1 MKQDTDRGVIVIG
14 EPGAGKSALTAQLIC
29 SRSSNPFIH
38 KRIIGYHL
46 CKHADKATQ
55 DPGRFVRNLVDLMAR
70 RVPEYGMLVSNSS
83 FILSVLERSC
93 LRDPFE
99 CFEQAVM
106 APLLQLK
113 GEPQFYFIVIDAL
126 DECLSDSGGTT
137 IVQFIRETSSK
148 LPKWIKLIMTS
159 RNDSNVLRHFS
170 HVPKVY
176 MSSTDARNLQDIEI
190 FITTKLFEEAPV
202 LHRLKVALGFSSG
215 EEISF
220 LTRKLL
226 SQSQGNFLFVKE
238 MFHFWEDD
246 LNNDADLKQLPKTI
260 GGIYENY
267 LKRVYG
273 SREKF
278 KSALAILEIMVAA
291 FEPMQVDRVFQVLKM
306 QNIDYEYDFVY
317 ALKDLSHFIR
327 YGEDNAI
334 TIFHLSFTEW
344 LTSNEN
350 LGNPYY
356 VSLKRGHKRLAE
368 YYLSLVKTTQNS
380 AIDVY
385 RLAQHITFGEGD
397 DNFLEEFGNIKA
409 SYINA
414 SIDGEN
420 RTLLHLAAE
429 NSNRKILELLVPAF
443 DSVDCEDNYGFTP
456 GFVAAKSGLK
466 ENVEFLVGKGANIEH
481 QTKPPPSFYSLLN
494 SSVLS
499 TDPIERAKTNLWNST
514 MMHAA
519 ASGGHTAVI
528 RALLKRNASFR
539 GVNGVNLTA
548 IQLAAQNG
556 HLDIVQLLYYSGAN
570 VDHLCLQH
578 AAHAGHTDV
587 VKFLMKIGIWDIC
600 MRCDG
605 IFYWL
610 GNKVRYQAG
619 PSYNFKESDGY
630 ILADDDYR
638 IKCQSALHLAVA
650 EKHIEVVKLLLS
662 VEDKTIHCKDFTG
675 RTPLH
680 EAIRQNHVEIS
691 ELLIRSGAR
700 VSQKCMQFQNLS
712 FVCNN
717 SMKKCN
723 QQRIYLSKRELEE
736 YEKDLCHCG
745 TTPFLLA
752 ARYGHIEVASLLL
765 RYGAKGDDKDCQGA
779 TVLHIAACH
788 GHYDL
793 IRWLISQRT
802 SLHLNMKSK
811 NLSTPLH
818 SGAICKI
825 NRDITPLLDMGANI
839 YETDENGMT
848 PLHYTV
854 INAYETDSIVLF
866 RRVIANGS
874 LFTTVLG
881 SKGDIT
887 VTRNSDVIYRTLPL
901 NFQCSKLIDII
912 ESSNN
917 SYINAMDINGR
928 TALHLAAKNGEE
940 CCVKRLLEKRARADL
955 SDLQGNIPLDLATEV
970 STELSECSWCN
981 NKNDFDT
988 ILAVNQRYH
997 YSIVDILLSREVDF
1011 SQICDEEKTRLLL
1024 RAFEIQNPVIAYLIL
1039 SKGHSLSCKD
1049 AQGRTPLL
1057 TYLQNGGKWLDVIL
1071 ERFNVPVHIECGKPF
1086 NMSEFHL
1093 LAFRKPTV
1101 PSENLLEYHTSD
1113 YFYCFAENG
1122 PAMKAIKA
1130 HPLGFRVIDE
1140 CRDAEGYTALH
1151 RAAQGGNLLA
1161 LKRFL
1166 SLGADPSILTSQG
1179 NSALEIAIMCAGI
1192 SPFPSNNHR
1201 GIAEESADLLLQASK
1216 RFVQFDVGCNRTQTK
1231 LTIYHL
1237 SAHRGLS
1244 GFVRML
1250 LNDTGLK
1257 GIDPNCSN
1265 LHGITPLYLAK
1276 LYVGTIDTTK
1286 GERDYWQEVTDLIES
1301 HGGVLS
1307 YPNRE
1312 VELHVIY
1319 QQLYGSNLEPFTLG
1333 EFAADGE
1340 QFYKNKLSI
1349 CTEHDMRYYST
1360 GEMIN
1365 PYDAEVHATVRQ
1377 IIKSLRNGVVV
1388 PGQRM
1393 IQQTL
1398 EILLEREQALQ
1409 DLSALFNDLQQRV
1422 EEMNLKVDSIGGKVI
1437 TDKASSIAVQYP
1449 KFFPVDE
1456 MQSLFIQEKG
1466 VLRNEQRLR
1475 EESFKHK
1482 SIKAIY
1488 RHKLTNLKKFWYEYK
1503 NLLKDRKKF
1512 FNLLEKYERS
1522 ELCEEEFFQATLLK
1536 LAFHNYVAKS
1546 RAVNPES
1553 LTRVSLENAEFFSS
1567 RIPKEWTGMKT
1578 VGWNQAVKFLYKQA
1592 TKRDLAFDY
1601 LKDLSLGS
1609 DADTRIPLSADSLF
1623 WLHFLENSNW
1633 YKRNDNFDDKIYLK
1647 YLSTIIFK
1655 ISKSTKLNLK
1665 RYTER

>member
-1 MKQDTDRGVIVIG
+1 MEDGFVPFDSKEFNFISYLSNARERFTGRRWLYNELETNLMKQDTDRGVLVIG

-113 GEPQFYFIVIDAL
+113 GEPQTYFIVIDAL
-126 DECLSDSGGTT
+126 DECSSDSGGTSV
-137 IVQFIRETSSK
+137 VQFIRETSSK
-148 LPKWIKLIMTS
+148 LPKWIRLVMTS
-159 RNDSNVLRHFS
+159 RNDSNVLKHFS
-170 HVPKVY
+170 HFPKVY
-176 MSSTDARNLQDIEI
+176 LSSKDARNLQDIEV
-190 FITTKLFEEAPV
+190 FITAKLFEDASILE
-202 LHRLKVALGFSSG
+202 RLKAMLGSSSG

-220 LTRKLL
+220 LTSRLL
-226 SQSQGNFLFVKE
+226 SQSQGNFLYVKE
-238 MFHFWEDD
+238 MFHFWKEDR
-246 LNNDADLKQLPKTI
+246 NNDFGHIPKTI
-260 GGIYENY
+260 GGIYERY
-267 LKRVYG
+267 LKRIYG

-278 KSALAILEIMVAA
+278 KPALAILEIMVAA
-291 FEPMQVDRVFQVLKM
+291 FEPMPVDDLYRVLRTQE
-306 QNIDYEYDFVY
+306 NIDYEYEFVY

-327 YGEDNAI
+327 YGADNTI

-356 VSLKRGHKRLAE
+356 VSLKRGHRRLAE
-368 YYLSLVKTTQNS
+368 YYLSVVKKTQNS
-380 AIDVY
+380 SMDIY
-385 RLAQHITFGEGD
+385 RLAQHVTFGEGD

-414 SIDGEN
+414 SIDREN

-466 ENVEFLVGKGANIEH
+466 ENVEFLINKGANIEH
-481 QTKPPPSFYSLLN
+481 RTKPPPSLYSLMD
-494 SSVLS
+494 SSVLA
-499 TDPIERAKTNLWNST
+499 TDPIERAKTTLWNST
-514 MMHAA
+514 MVHAA

-539 GVNGVNLTA
+539 EVNGVNLTA

-556 HLDIVQLLYYSGAN
+556 HLDVVKLLYYSGSNA
-570 VDHLCLQH
+570 DHLCLQY

-587 VKFLMKIGIWDIC
+587 AKFLMKIGILDTC
-600 MRCDG
+600 MPCDG

-619 PSYNFKESDGY
+619 LSNNFNDSHGY

-650 EKHIEVVKLLLS
+650 EKHTEVVKLLLS
-662 VEDKTIHCKDFTG
+662 VEDNTIHCKDFTG

-700 VSQKCMQFQNLS
+700 VSQKCIRFQNLS
-712 FVCNN
+712 SVCNN
-717 SMKKCN
+717 SEKCN
-723 QQRIYLSKRELEE
+723 QLRTFLNKRELEE
-736 YEKDLCHCG
+736 YERDLCHCG

-752 ARYGHIEVASLLL
+752 ARYGYIEVASLLL
-765 RYGAKGDDKDCQGA
+765 RYGAKCDDRDCQGA

-818 SGAICKI
+818 SSAICKI
-825 NRDITPLLDMGANI
+825 NRDIKPLLDMGANI

-940 CCVKRLLEKRARADL
+940 CCVIRLLEKRAKADL
-955 SDLQGNIPLDLATEV
+955 YDLQGKTPLDFATAFSTEV
-970 STELSECSWCN
+970 RECSWCDN
-981 NKNDFDT
+981 MDDLDI

-997 YSIVDILLSREVDF
+997 DSIVRILLSREVDLT
-1011 SQICDEEKTRLLL
+1011 QTCYEEKTHIL
-1024 RAFEIQNPVIAYLIL
+1024 RHAFEVHKLVIAYLIP
-1039 SKGHSLSCKD
+1039 SKSLSLRCKD

-1057 TYLQNGGKWLDVIL
+1057 ARPQSGGKWLDVIL
-1071 ERFNVPVHIECGKPF
+1071 ERFDAPIHIDCGKPF
-1086 NMSEFHL
+1086 NTSEFHL
-1093 LAFRKPTV
+1093 LAFRKPTG
-1101 PSENLLEYHTSD
+1101 PSENLLEYHTCDNFTFSRYESD
-1113 YFYCFAENG
+1113 KG
-1122 PAMKAIKA
+1122 P
-1130 HPLGFRVIDE
+1130 
-1140 CRDAEGYTALH
+1140 
-1151 RAAQGGNLLA
+1151 
-1161 LKRFL
+1161 
-1166 SLGADPSILTSQG
+1166 SLGIPCHRRVSW
-1179 NSALEIAIMCAGI
+1179 C
-1192 SPFPSNNHR
+1192 R
-1201 GIAEESADLLLQASK
+1201 GIHS
-1216 RFVQFDVGCNRTQTK
+1216 
-1231 LTIYHL
+1231 
-1237 SAHRGLS
+1237 
-1244 GFVRML
+1244 
-1250 LNDTGLK
+1250 
-1257 GIDPNCSN
+1257 
-1265 LHGITPLYLAK
+1265 
-1276 LYVGTIDTTK
+1276 
-1286 GERDYWQEVTDLIES
+1286 VT
-1301 HGGVLS
+1301 
-1307 YPNRE
+1307 
-1312 VELHVIY
+1312 
-1319 QQLYGSNLEPFTLG
+1319 
-1333 EFAADGE
+1333 
-1340 QFYKNKLSI
+1340 
-1349 CTEHDMRYYST
+1349 
-1360 GEMIN
+1360 
-1365 PYDAEVHATVRQ
+1365 
-1377 IIKSLRNGVVV
+1377 
-1388 PGQRM
+1388 
-1393 IQQTL
+1393 
-1398 EILLEREQALQ
+1398 
-1409 DLSALFNDLQQRV
+1409 
-1422 EEMNLKVDSIGGKVI
+1422 
-1437 TDKASSIAVQYP
+1437 
-1449 KFFPVDE
+1449 
-1456 MQSLFIQEKG
+1456 
-1466 VLRNEQRLR
+1466 
-1475 EESFKHK
+1475 
-1482 SIKAIY
+1482 
-1488 RHKLTNLKKFWYEYK
+1488 
-1503 NLLKDRKKF
+1503 
-1512 FNLLEKYERS
+1512 
-1522 ELCEEEFFQATLLK
+1522 
-1536 LAFHNYVAKS
+1536 
-1546 RAVNPES
+1546 
-1553 LTRVSLENAEFFSS
+1553 
-1567 RIPKEWTGMKT
+1567 
-1578 VGWNQAVKFLYKQA
+1578 
-1592 TKRDLAFDY
+1592 
-1601 LKDLSLGS
+1601 
-1609 DADTRIPLSADSLF
+1609 
-1623 WLHFLENSNW
+1623 
-1633 YKRNDNFDDKIYLK
+1633 
-1647 YLSTIIFK
+1647 
-1655 ISKSTKLNLK
+1655 
-1665 RYTER
+1665 